1 MSICILH
8 GTDRNAMM
16 AAAKAKLG
24 EDYEIFEA
32 DNITVSDM
40 DSIFLGQTLFGGG
53 EKRRILLK
61 DLNDNKDCFAKLPD
75 YVNTE
80 YEVVVIANG
89 KLNKTFAYVKDVL
102 GCKGI
107 ESKMFETIEERS
119 RDRYE
124 TWEPFKQAFAGH
136 GKIALKKLDILKDH
150 TAAPMILGTM
160 GAQAAKLIGGKDNTK
175 AVEAMKILARADMMS
190 KRSGLDMWV
199 PLEWALL
206 EIANLK

>member
-16 AAAKAKLG
+16 TAAKTKLG
-24 EDYEIFEA
+24 EGYEIFEA
-32 DNITVSDM
+32 DNISVSDM
-40 DSIFLGQTLFGGG
+40 DSIFLGQTLFGGA

-75 YVNTE
+75 YASTE
-80 YEVVVIANG
+80 HEVVVIANG

-102 GCKGI
+102 GCNEI
-107 ESKMFETIEERS
+107 ESKEFTTIEERT
-119 RDRYE
+119 RDKFE
-124 TWEPFKQAFAGH
+124 SWEPFKQAFAGH
-136 GKIALKKLDILKDH
+136 GKIALKKLELLKDH
-150 TAAPMILGTM
+150 SAAPMILGTM
-160 GAQAAKLIGGKDNTK
+160 GAQAAKLIGTKDNTK
-175 AVEAMKILARADMMS
+175 AIEAMKILARADVMS

>member
-16 AAAKAKLG
+16 TAAKTKLG
-24 EDYEIFEA
+24 EGYEIFEA
-32 DNITVSDM
+32 DNISVSDM
-40 DSIFLGQTLFGGG
+40 DSIFLGQTLFGGA

-75 YVNTE
+75 YASTE
-80 YEVVVIANG
+80 HEVVVIANG

-102 GCKGI
+102 GCKEI
-107 ESKMFETIEERS
+107 ESKEFATIEERT
-119 RDRYE
+119 RDKFE
-124 TWEPFKQAFAGH
+124 SWEPFKQAFAGH
-136 GKIALKKLDILKDH
+136 GKIALKKLELLKDH
-150 TAAPMILGTM
+150 SAAPMILGTM
-160 GAQAAKLIGGKDNTK
+160 GAQAAKLIGTKDNTK
-175 AVEAMKILARADMMS
+175 AIEAMKILARADVMS

>member
-16 AAAKAKLG
+16 TAAKTKLG
-24 EDYEIFEA
+24 EAYEIFEA
-32 DNITVSDM
+32 DNITVADM
-40 DSIFLGQTLFGGG
+40 DSLFLGQTLFGGD

-75 YVNTE
+75 YASTE
-80 YEVVVIANG
+80 HEVVVIASG

-102 GCKGI
+102 GCKEI
-107 ESKMFETIEERS
+107 ESKEFATIEERT
-119 RDRYE
+119 RDKFE

-150 TAAPMILGTM
+150 TAAPMVLGTM
-160 GAQAAKLIGGKDNTK
+160 GAQAAKLIGSKDNAK
-175 AVEAMKILARADMMS
+175 AVEAMKILARADIMS

>member
-16 AAAKAKLG
+16 TAAKTKLG
-24 EDYEIFEA
+24 EGYEIFEA
-32 DNITVSDM
+32 DNISVSDM
-40 DSIFLGQTLFGGG
+40 DSIFLGQTLFGGA

-75 YVNTE
+75 YASTE
-80 YEVVVIANG
+80 HEVVVIANG

-102 GCKGI
+102 GCKEI
-107 ESKMFETIEERS
+107 ESKEFTTIEERT
-119 RDRYE
+119 RDKFE
-124 TWEPFKQAFAGH
+124 SWEPFKQAFAGH
-136 GKIALKKLDILKDH
+136 GKIALKKLELLKDH
-150 TAAPMILGTM
+150 SAAPMILGTM
-160 GAQAAKLIGGKDNTK
+160 GAQAAKLIGTKDNTK
-175 AVEAMKILARADMMS
+175 AIEAMKILARADVMS

>member
-16 AAAKAKLG
+16 TAAKTKLG
-24 EDYEIFEA
+24 EGYEIFEA
-32 DNITVSDM
+32 DNISVSDM
-40 DSIFLGQTLFGGG
+40 DSIFLGQTLFGGA

-75 YVNTE
+75 YASTE
-80 YEVVVIANG
+80 HEVVVIANG

-102 GCKGI
+102 GCKEI
-107 ESKMFETIEERS
+107 ESKEFTTIEERT
-119 RDRYE
+119 RDKFE
-124 TWEPFKQAFAGH
+124 SWEPFKQAFAGH
-136 GKIALKKLDILKDH
+136 GKIALKKLELLKDH
-150 TAAPMILGTM
+150 SAAPMILGTM
-160 GAQAAKLIGGKDNTK
+160 GAQAAKLIGTKDNAK
-175 AVEAMKILARADMMS
+175 AIEAMKILARADVMS